1 MGAYIN
7 VDMFAMTK
15 TRVLGNGRT
24 RLHRARGA
32 GLIEVLI
39 AALVLAVGLLGMMT
53 LQTTAKRYSY
63 EAAQRSMA
71 SAVARDAIERMR
83 SNPTVLPDYVATIG
97 EGSISTAPTSC
108 NTGTCTPAQLA
119 ARDLYEI
126 ELLLD
131 GATERVTVDAV
142 TSNAGGLVQPTA
154 CISHNAGNVQVAIAW
169 RGVEEMTNPTE
180 SDCGEGTGLY
190 GAGNVQRRLLVLS
203 TFIVDV

>member
-1 MGAYIN
+1 
-7 VDMFAMTK
+7 MTK
-15 TRVLGNGRT
+15 TPVLRNGRS
-24 RLHRARGA
+24 RLHRAQGA

-39 AALVLAVGLLGMMT
+39 AVLVLAVGLLGMMT
-53 LQTTAKRYSY
+53 LQTTAKRYSH

-83 SNPTVLPDYVATIG
+83 SNPTALADYVATIG
-97 EGSISTAPTSC
+97 ESSITTAPASC

-119 ARDLYEI
+119 TRDLYEI

-131 GATERVTVDAV
+131 GATERVTVDGV

-154 CISHNAGNVQVAIAW
+154 CITHNAGNVQVAIAW

-180 SDCGEGTGLY
+180 SDCGEATGLY
-190 GAGNVQRRLLVLS
+190 GADNVQRRLLVLS